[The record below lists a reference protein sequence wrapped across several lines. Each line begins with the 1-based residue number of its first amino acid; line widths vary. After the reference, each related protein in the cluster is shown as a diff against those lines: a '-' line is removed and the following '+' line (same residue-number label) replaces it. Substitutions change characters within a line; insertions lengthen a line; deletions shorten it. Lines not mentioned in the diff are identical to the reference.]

1 MTAPAINYVQV
12 PRQIQ
17 CGESVFPRVIVN
29 DSSVSNLSE
38 CESWISHNID
48 ELERE
53 LKISGAI
60 LFRGFPVDSAE
71 AFDVFSNAFSYPNF
85 TYKES
90 LSNAVRI
97 NFTERVFTA
106 NEAPKDVE
114 IYLHHEMAQT
124 PISPSKL
131 FFFCKTAADQGGA
144 TPLCRSDMLFAE
156 LAKQAPELAEEFSSK
171 GLKYTTHMPGEDD
184 LESGQGR
191 SWKSTL
197 SVDSKQQAEHKLADL
212 GYSWEWMADSSL
224 KATTPVLPAVVDLG
238 DETGKN
244 VKVFYNQLIAAYM
257 GWKGV
262 KENPASAITF
272 GDGSHIPVSGLELVA
287 SLAAQFTFDLP
298 WQDGDVAL
306 VDNYMAMHGR
316 KPYSGDRKRQVLVAL
331 AMN

>member
-1 MTAPAINYVQV
+1 MTFPAINYVEV
-12 PRQIQ
+12 PSQIQ

-29 DSSVSNLSE
+29 DGRVSNLSE
-38 CESWISHNID
+38 CESWISDNIS

-53 LKISGAI
+53 LKTSGAI

-71 AFDVFSNAFSYPNF
+71 TFDVFSSAFSYPNF

-106 NEAPKDVE
+106 NEAPKEVE

-131 FFFCKTAADQGGA
+131 FFFCKTAADRGGE

-156 LAKQAPELAEEFSSK
+156 LTKQAPELAQDFATK
-171 GLKYTTHMPGEDD
+171 GLKYTTQMPGEDD
-184 LESGQGR
+184 HESGQGR

-197 SVDSKQQAEHKLADL
+197 SVESKQQAEHKLADL
-212 GYSWEWMADSSL
+212 GYSWEWMADYSL

-238 DETGKN
+238 NETGKN
-244 VKVFYNQLIAAYM
+244 IKVFYNQLIAAYM

-272 GDGSHIPVSGLELVA
+272 GDGSHIPVSGLELLA
-287 SLAAQFTFDLP
+287 SLAAQFTFDLA

-316 KPYSGDRKRQVLVAL
+316 KPYSGERKRQVLVAL